1 MSSIKA
7 KIIDAFTVLQQRDAA
22 EKGPVSQF
30 KVRAYKKV
38 IEQLRATEKAI
49 TKLEDLD
56 DIDGVG
62 VKMRKKVEEILAT
75 GELAAAEKAKGA
87 LDLGPREVLKG
98 VHGIGDAKAKELIT
112 AGIKTIAQLRT
123 AAAANKKLLSK
134 TQTIGL
140 QYYDDI
146 MKRIPRAELEQHE
159 ALLLKELPAGM
170 KGTVVGSYRR
180 GAESSGDIDVLIT
193 MDAPEAERTKAFH
206 AYVKA
211 LREKPYIVEELSK
224 GDQKNLSI
232 VQLTPESTARR
243 LDLLVIPVDQLPY
256 ALLYFTGS
264 QEFNVGFRKHA
275 LKQGYTLNEHGMK
288 LTGKVEGAKAVPP
301 LATEEDVFAF
311 LGLAYK
317 APQERTGSGAVKPA
331 EEAPKVAKE
340 APEAPKVAHEAP
352 KVAKEAP
359 PKKKAKWVE
368 KVSKTTGKTYWWNR
382 ETKESTWERPASL
395 KGGTR
400 RSKRSTP

>member
-22 EKGPVSQF
+22 EKGEHWQF

-38 IEQLRATEKAI
+38 IEQLRATEKSI
-49 TKLEDLD
+49 TKAEDLD

-75 GELAAAEKAKGA
+75 GELAAAEKAKETME
-87 LDLGPREVLKG
+87 LGPLEVLKG
-98 VHGIGDAKAKELIT
+98 VHGIGDAKAKELVA

-123 AAAANKKLLSK
+123 AAAANKKLLNK
-134 TQTIGL
+134 TQATGL

-180 GAESSGDIDVLIT
+180 GAESSGDIDVLLT
-193 MDAPEAERTKAFH
+193 MDAQQPERTKAFH
-206 AYVKA
+206 AFVKK
-211 LREKPYIVEELSK
+211 LRDKPYIIEELSK

-232 VQLTPESTARR
+232 VRLTPESTARR
-243 LDLLVIPVDQLPY
+243 LDLLVIPVEQLPY
-256 ALLYFTGS
+256 ALLYFTGNP
-264 QEFNVGFRKHA
+264 EFNVGFRKHA
-275 LKQGYTLNEHGMK
+275 LKQGYTLNEHEMK

-317 APQERTGSGAVKPA
+317 APQERTGSGAV
-331 EEAPKVAKE
+331 EAAK
-340 APEAPKVAHEAP
+340 AAS
-352 KVAKEAP
+352 P

-368 KVSKTTGKTYWWNR
+368 KISKTTGKTYWWNR

-400 RSKRSTP
+400 RRSKRSTP

>member
-1 MSSIKA
+1 MNLRGFKLPICFPFTSRMSSIKA

-38 IEQLRATEKAI
+38 IEQLRATDKAI
-49 TKLEDLD
+49 TKIEDLD

-75 GELAAAEKAKGA
+75 GELAAAEKVKGSME
-87 LDLGPREVLKG
+87 LGPREVLKG
-98 VHGIGDAKAKELIT
+98 IHGIGDAKANELIA

-123 AAAANKKLLSK
+123 AVAENKKLLTK
-134 TQTIGL
+134 TQTTGL
-140 QYYDDI
+140 QYYEDI

-159 ALLLKELPAGM
+159 ALLLGELPAGM

-193 MDAPEAERTKAFH
+193 MDAQKPERTKAFH
-206 AYVKA
+206 AYVKK
-211 LREKPYIVEELSK
+211 LREKPYIIEELSK

-232 VQLTPESTARR
+232 VRLTPESTARR
-243 LDLLVIPVDQLPY
+243 LDLLVIPVEQLPY
-256 ALLYFTGS
+256 ALLYFTGN

-275 LKQGYTLNEHGMK
+275 LKQGYTLNEHEMK

-301 LATEEDVFAF
+301 FRTEEDVFAF

-317 APQERTGSGAVKPA
+317 APHERTGSGAVKPA
-331 EEAPKVAKE
+331 EKAVA
-340 APEAPKVAHEAP
+340 
-352 KVAKEAP
+352 EAP

-395 KGGTR
+395 RGGTR